1 MNGAG
6 LDFGSLND
14 VLGNADPYR
23 NVIGWLE
30 SEDEFRKQHPDVV
43 DELHKADPTGKVNL
57 MRSAGPISDRYIL
70 SAAPASLIIGAASTS
85 LLSGRLSVTAKTPS
99 RPKFLP
105 LHCRGGRLAYGVAPI
120 GKTVTPG
127 ASQALASSCG
137 TADGEADGPGHS
149 AGETDTGG
157 GGVPPCS
164 I

>member
-1 MNGAG
+1 MRRIVFAFIRPTGARGASAPAPASGERKNRKARGKNGAG

-99 RPKFLP
+99 RPKFC
-105 LHCRGGRLAYGVAPI
+105 HCTAAGG
-120 GKTVTPG
+120 
-127 ASQALASSCG
+127 ALL
-137 TADGEADGPGHS
+137 TAWRQ
-149 AGETDTGG
+149 
-157 GGVPPCS
+157 
-164 I
+164 

>member
-1 MNGAG
+1 MRRIVFAFIRPTGARGARAPAPASGERKNRKARGMNGAG

-30 SEDEFRKQHPDVV
+30 SEDEFRKQHPDVI

-99 RPKFLP
+99 RPKFC
-105 LHCRGGRLAYGVAPI
+105 HCTAARGALL
-120 GKTVTPG
+120 T
-127 ASQALASSCG
+127 ASR
-137 TADGEADGPGHS
+137 
-149 AGETDTGG
+149 
-157 GGVPPCS
+157 
-164 I
+164 